1 MEKARL
7 KKPDNPKER
16 NLIKGAIRRVFSR
29 SELRKQALA
38 KSLVQHHD
46 ETRKR
51 VTKWSKCPECQQFTP
66 TYKMEVDHVAPIIGL
81 NEQMEDLTWDELVAR
96 IWCDI
101 DNLRAVCK
109 DCHKIKT
116 KLENSE
122 RRKNKK
128 VKNVK
133 D

>member
-1 MEKARL
+1 M

-29 SELRKQALA
+29 SDLRKKALQ
-38 KSLVQHHD
+38 KSVVSHYD

-51 VTKWSKCPECQQFTP
+51 VTKWSKCPDCQQFTP
-66 TYKMEVDHVAPIIGL
+66 TYQMEVDHVEPIIGL
-81 NEQMEDLTWDELVAR
+81 DESLEDLTWDVIVDR
-96 IWCDI
+96 IWCSE
-101 DNLRAVCK
+101 DNLRAICK
-109 DCHKIKT
+109 PCHKRKT

-133 D
+133 G